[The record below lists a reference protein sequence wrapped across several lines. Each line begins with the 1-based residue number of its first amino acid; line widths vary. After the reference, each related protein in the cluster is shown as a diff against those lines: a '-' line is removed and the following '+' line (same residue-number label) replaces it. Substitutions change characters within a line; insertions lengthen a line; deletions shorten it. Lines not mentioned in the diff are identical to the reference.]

1 VGNAKGREVLAI
13 IPARGGSRKVPS
25 KNILPL
31 AGKPVIA
38 YTIDHAFASSSVKRS
53 VVSTDSEK
61 IADIAREHG
70 AEVIMRPPELANDSA
85 RIDAALLH
93 VLDTLREGEGYR
105 PDAVVLLYANVPVRD
120 DSITDRCVRHLFEKG
135 GTSVRTFSDVGKF
148 HPMWMSRIEG
158 DRETPYRELNVYRRQ
173 DLPKL
178 FIHDGACV
186 VMRTEVLEA
195 ARERPEDNFALFG
208 DDRRA
213 IVQERHSTV
222 EIDTPYDLALA
233 EAIIRDRKGGKI
245 EAGGGLGG

>member
-1 VGNAKGREVLAI
+1 VAETESAEVLAI

-31 AGKPVIA
+31 AGKPVIVH
-38 YTIDHAFASSSVKRS
+38 TIGHAAQSRTVTRS

-61 IADIAREHG
+61 IARIAREHG
-70 AEVIMRPPELANDSA
+70 AQVIMRPAELASDTA

-93 VLDTLREGEGYR
+93 VLDTLGESEGYR
-105 PDAVVLLYANVPVRD
+105 PDVVVLLYANVPVRD
-120 DSITDRCVRHLFEKG
+120 ASITDRCVTHLLRQG

-158 DRETPYRELNVYRRQ
+158 DRETPYSELKVYRRQ

-178 FIHDGACV
+178 YIHDGACV
-186 VMRTEVLEA
+186 AIRADVLEA
-195 ARERPEDNFALFG
+195 CRERPGDNFALFG

-213 IVQERHSTV
+213 IVQERHMTV

-233 EAIIRDRKGGKI
+233 EAIITGRSRKS
-245 EAGGGLGG
+245 